1 MAKTAEIKMK
11 ELHSLYKNC
20 TLCPRNC
27 KKDRLS
33 GEIGVCGADSD
44 VRVARAALHMWEEPP
59 ISGTNGSGTVF
70 FSGCSLS
77 CVFCQNSDISHKRNG
92 KKISRERLA
101 EIFLELQEKGAHNI
115 NLVTPTHFIPDI
127 VEALD
132 NAKAAGLRLPI
143 VYNTGGYENVET
155 LGLLDGYI
163 DIYLPDFKYERKD
176 IALKY
181 SHAADY
187 PEKAKLALSEMV
199 KQTGKPTFDKNGI
212 MQKGVIVR
220 HLVLP
225 GYANDSM
232 NVIKYLYSTYK
243 DDIYISIMNQYTP
256 REAIKEIFPEISR
269 KLTTYEYQK
278 VVEYAKSIGVKNG
291 FSQYGETAK
300 ESFIPNFDY
309 TGV

>member
-11 ELHSLYKNC
+11 ELHSLYQNC

-33 GEIGVCGADSD
+33 GEIGVCGVDSEI
-44 VRVARAALHMWEEPP
+44 RVARAALHMWEEPP

-132 NAKAAGLRLPI
+132 NAKAKGLTLPI

-225 GYANDSM
+225 GYTNDSM

-256 REAIKEIFPEISR
+256 REAIKETFPEISR

-291 FSQYGETAK
+291 FIQYGETAK

>member
-11 ELHSLYKNC
+11 ELNSLYQNC

-33 GEIGVCGADSD
+33 GEIGVCGVDSEI
-44 VRVARAALHMWEEPP
+44 RVARAALHMWEEPP

-77 CVFCQNSDISHKRNG
+77 CVFCQNSDISHKRDG
-92 KKISRERLA
+92 KKISRERLS

-127 VEALD
+127 VKSLD
-132 NAKAAGLRLPI
+132 NAKARGLKIPI
-143 VYNTGGYENVET
+143 VYNTGGYENTET
-155 LGLLDGYI
+155 LRILDRYI

-256 REAIKEIFPEISR
+256 RKAIKEIFPEISR

-291 FSQYGETAK
+291 FIQYGETAK

>member
-11 ELHSLYKNC
+11 ELHFLYQNC

-33 GEIGVCGADSD
+33 GEIGICGADSD
-44 VRVARAALHMWEEPP
+44 IRVARAALHMWEEPP

-92 KKISRERLA
+92 KKISRERLS

-127 VEALD
+127 AEALD
-132 NAKAAGLRLPI
+132 NAKAAGLRIPI

-199 KQTGKPTFDKNGI
+199 RQTGKPTFDKNGI

-225 GYANDSM
+225 WYTNDSM

-291 FSQYGETAK
+291 FIQYGETAK